1 MKSVDWKPVNP
12 PHTCTTRSHLE
23 LCLEGALSSGRVLLL
38 VPLDPHPEVSSTD
51 LSVPAGDRLQHGV
64 VQEDV
69 LLL

>member
-1 MKSVDWKPVNP
+1 MQYLQKKK
-12 PHTCTTRSHLE
+12 THLE
-23 LCLEGALSSGRVLLL
+23 LCLEGVLSSGSCRVWLL
-38 VPLDPHPEVSSTD
+38 VPLDPHPKVSSTD